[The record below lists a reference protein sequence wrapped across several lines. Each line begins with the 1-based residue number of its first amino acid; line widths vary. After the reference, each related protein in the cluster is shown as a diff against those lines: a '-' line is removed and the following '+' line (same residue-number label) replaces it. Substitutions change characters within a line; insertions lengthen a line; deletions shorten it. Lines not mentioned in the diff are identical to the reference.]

1 MWGDTGNLK
10 NYAILFLTMKS
21 SREFWHRWAE
31 SLRRYQL
38 HELVA
43 SFLEAGSPFA
53 LLGAQAIYFSGGL
66 FRNDQLTAL
75 AGMLEDETETHDFAS
90 FLIGEIGEGAKA

>member
-1 MWGDTGNLK
+1 
-10 NYAILFLTMKS
+10 MKS

-38 HELVA
+38 HDLVA

-53 LLGAQAIYFSGGL
+53 LLGAQAIYFSGG
-66 FRNDQLTAL
+66 FIRNDQLTAL
-75 AGMLEDETETHDFAS
+75 AGLLEDESETREFAS
-90 FLIGEIGEGAKA
+90 YLVNEGAGA